1 MMLAPGRVAP
11 LGLDAPALSTH
22 RSPLDSGGGAS
33 RLAGRSVGDRWRTA
47 CRRGGGGS
55 DSAAPPLP
63 PSPAARLLLPA
74 AKTNSSWVHGAKPAA
89 PGFVLFFFP
98 SLVRFVPRPGY
109 NRCATAVRSLFK
121 IRIKNFFKKIPG
133 ERREPRSDQRAR
145 SRAAAV
151 TRRVSPGG
159 GGRVLPAEP
168 LGRPIG
174 ARSVRG
180 GITITI
186 ITIITYLPL
195 ISASV
200 PIQPSVLPAA
210 RLSRAPP
217 LETEAR

>member
-1 MMLAPGRVAP
+1 MLAPGRVVP

-89 PGFVLFFFP
+89 PGFVFFLFY
-98 SLVRFVPRPGY
+98 LIRFVPRPGY

-121 IRIKNFFKKIPG
+121 IKIKKKSQ
-133 ERREPRSDQRAR
+133 EREESRGPINVRAAEPRQ
-145 SRAAAV
+145 
-151 TRRVSPGG
+151 
-159 GGRVLPAEP
+159 
-168 LGRPIG
+168 
-174 ARSVRG
+174 
-180 GITITI
+180 
-186 ITIITYLPL
+186 
-195 ISASV
+195 
-200 PIQPSVLPAA
+200 
-210 RLSRAPP
+210 
-217 LETEAR
+217 